1 MARKKKSM
9 VKRFKLELNL
19 TVGDELNPYFSSRF
33 TLNIYIAPV
42 QLLKSISNLEK

>member
-33 TLNIYIAPV
+33 TL
-42 QLLKSISNLEK
+42 LLKSISNLEK